1 MGTREAAKYHNSP
14 TVRGPVFAVGGR
26 SRWIAEAGS
35 EALLWIIN
43 VAAVFVIT
51 RHLFRANSPAVFW
64 GWDPQSLLAF
74 LGVRHRFC
82 GWLFGLCSDPV
93 IGLGNISQALNPV
106 WFPSYALSATS
117 SGSIDDGPLSFAI
130 GATELFA
137 AVVLGGR
144 LNGFSAGNSFAAGW
158 LLTLTTWQLFGMP
171 KIVSLWVFFPHP
183 AEVLA
188 VSTLMVS
195 AALHLGRGSVWRSG
209 LLSIAIFFG
218 LTYILLAAPT
228 TLILMLPIIGAFV
241 LSGLLVSQARRER
254 LTVLLCWLTI
264 GVAALAFNY
273 VHYLV
278 GLLANTAA
286 GQFPEL
292 SKRVPTLYSG
302 EVSLLLWTPINQ
314 TSLFSPER
322 LMVGGGLI
330 GSIFV
335 LLLGDLKLRRVALG
349 LLLGELTLLAVGAS
363 NYWLNFWFGP
373 SIWYFELF
381 LFPYFV
387 LCICYLFFFPFTV
400 VTRWLRSVLRFPSF
414 VEADALVALALPIAV
429 ALHVPSMAEAARIAN
444 EKGTFDLASPF
455 PQPKTAITQVLK
467 SEIALRSG
475 QPFRGRVANAIGR
488 ILPQEREWQRYSVV
502 HWYMLFATGNV
513 HDGPALWQD
522 DIPTLLE
529 SNNLMTPAYFVF
541 MRTFLT
547 EPSDVVTRTLI
558 GTRRINIRMFKAL
571 GVRFIITD
579 LPVDGARLRQQI
591 TIPTPRWARER
602 LSLAYTDMES
612 FELYLYELDDVNL
625 GQFSPSETKIAKDAN
640 DALTLLS
647 NTALSLDRT
656 AIVMEPVGEN
666 LTPATLEAFEV
677 ERGGYRVKA
686 RSEGKSALLLP
697 IEFSR
702 CWKIKGGT
710 AGAARLFRANLLLTG
725 VVFERQLDIELSF
738 FNGPFDYSECRLKD
752 LAEVKRMEIW
762 NAFVDRPEFGIMGW
776 RR

>member
-1 MGTREAAKYHNSP
+1 MGTREAAKYHKSP
-14 TVRGPVFAVGGR
+14 TVRGLVFAVGGR

-35 EALLWIIN
+35 EALFWIIN

-74 LGVRHRFC
+74 LGERHRFC

-93 IGLGNISQALNPV
+93 IGLSNISHPLNPI
-106 WFPSYALSATS
+106 WFPSYALSAVD
-117 SGSIDDGPLSFAI
+117 GSIKDGPLSFAI

-137 AVVLGGR
+137 AVVLCGR
-144 LNGFSAGNSFAAGW
+144 LNGFSAGNALAAGW

-171 KIVSLWVFFPHP
+171 QIVSIWVFYPHP

-188 VSTLMVS
+188 VSTLLVS
-195 AALHLGRGSVWRSG
+195 AALHLGRGSIWRSG
-209 LLSIAIFFG
+209 LLSIGILGG
-218 LTYILLAAPT
+218 LTYLLVSAA
-228 TLILMLPIIGAFV
+228 TLLVLTLPIVGAFA
-241 LSGLLVSQARRER
+241 LSGLLLSPSPRER
-254 LTVLLCWLTI
+254 LTVLLCWLGI
-264 GVAALAFNY
+264 GAAALAFNY
-273 VHYLV
+273 VHYLA
-278 GLLANTAA
+278 GLLAYTAS

-292 SKRVPTLYSG
+292 SKRIPTLYSG

-322 LMVGGGLI
+322 LMVAGGLL

-335 LLLGDLKLRRVALG
+335 LLLGCPTQRRLALG
-349 LLLGELTLLAVGAS
+349 LLLGELALLAIGVS

-387 LCICYLFFFPFTV
+387 LCICYLFFFPLTV
-400 VTRWLRSVLRFPSF
+400 VTRWLRSALRFPSF

-429 ALHVPSMAEAARIAN
+429 ALHVPSMAEAARIEN

-488 ILPQEREWQRYSVV
+488 ILPQERVWERYSVV

-529 SNNLMTPAYFVF
+529 SSTLITPAYFVF
-541 MRTFLT
+541 VRTFLT
-547 EPSDVVTRTLI
+547 EPSDVVTRQMV
-558 GTRRINIRMFKAL
+558 GTRHIDIRILKAL

-579 LPVDGARLRQQI
+579 LPVQGARLREQI
-591 TIPTPRWARER
+591 NIPTPRWARER
-602 LSLAYTDMES
+602 LSLAYTEMES

-625 GQFSPSETKIAKDAN
+625 GQYSPTETKVAKDAN
-640 DALTLLS
+640 EVLTLLS
-647 NTALSLDRT
+647 DTTLPLDRT
-656 AIVMEPVGEN
+656 VVVTEPIGES
-666 LTPATLEAFEV
+666 LTPAVLETFEV

-686 RSEGKSALLLP
+686 RSEGKSVLLLP

-710 AGAARLFRANLLLTG
+710 ASAARLFRADLLLTG
-725 VVFERQLDIELSF
+725 VAFERHVDVKLSF
-738 FNGPFDYSECRLKD
+738 HTGPFENSGCRLQD
-752 LAEVKRMEIW
+752 LADVKRMEMW
-762 NAFVDRPEFGIMGW
+762 NAFADRPEFAIMGW
-776 RR
+776 R